1 MTDPHSF
8 TAAPR
13 PDARLVGL
21 HAERGDPHARLA
33 GALATLEGAAWG
45 LLLPGE
51 AALARQLAAVLGQ
64 GTLRVDSR
72 LRLNRESLAVA
83 GLAAAPLDGDW
94 RGAKGVWLLEPEAG
108 DIERARRAGVPV
120 IADATLAPGG
130 GWLGVGANLIVYRD
144 GATLTGHGDVSLAVL
159 FGADSAPDPVTD
171 PPSELSVALA
181 LRDVATLPL
190 RLARAAR
197 TVSTL
202 TERLGGSAQGAGPT
216 ALLLAPDAAPDTAQ
230 PPGGVRAAAR
240 SVPAGVLL
248 TPGLEDADVALALL
262 YGENQ
267 GSSQDSNQGRGQNT
281 PPPAQPTQEREQTRE
296 PQSREQGQNREQNR
310 EQSREPERE
319 DDLSRRNEGRPSGR
333 REFRGGQENRI
344 RESRSQDRRSD
355 FRQGDRPE
363 RGERAS
369 TPNQSE
375 SRQNESSQNR
385 GSQEES
391 RQPAQNRAPERFTFE
406 APAAPAQAA
415 TPAAPT
421 PTLVEERWE
430 PEIVYSD
437 LNHPPVRLP
446 TPISSGPDASPMDAG
461 VPDVRRQPE
470 RTPAPEDHDAPDSTN
485 QTAQN
490 EAAPEP
496 QAQASQTQAPQTSQT
511 QLPQEQPSRRG
522 NSRQRP
528 PRREPQDAP
537 DPTPVILPP
546 DLPAAKEDPAANL
559 TDEQA
564 AVYARLRD
572 WRNAE
577 AKRQDISRFIIASNA
592 TLAEIARRVP
602 YTDADLRAVKGMGPE
617 RMKKYGDKLLEV
629 VRG

>member
-1 MTDPHSF
+1 MTDSRLPR
-8 TAAPR
+8 AEIR

-21 HAERGDPHARLA
+21 HAERGDPHARLS
-33 GALATLEGAAWG
+33 GALAALEGAGWG

-64 GTLRVDSR
+64 GTVRVDSR
-72 LRLNRESLAVA
+72 LRLNRDLLAVA

-94 RGAKGVWLLEPEAG
+94 RGARGVWLLEPEAG
-108 DIERARRAGVPV
+108 DIERARRAGVPI

-130 GWLGVGANLIVYRD
+130 GWLGVGADLIVYRD
-144 GATLTGHGDVSLAVL
+144 GTTLTGHGDVSLAVL
-159 FGADSAPDPVTD
+159 FGAGAAPDPVTD

-202 TERLGGSAQGAGPT
+202 AERLGGAAQGAGPT

-240 SVPAGVLL
+240 SVPAGVIL
-248 TPGLEDADVALALL
+248 TPGLEDAEAALGLL
-262 YGENQ
+262 HGA
-267 GSSQDSNQGRGQNT
+267 SAQDGREDKPQAS
-281 PPPAQPTQEREQTRE
+281 PPSA
-296 PQSREQGQNREQNR
+296 NRE
-310 EQSREPERE
+310 REPERE
-319 DDLSRRNEGRPSGR
+319 DGDPRQGRNENRRDREGRRDFRPRQEGR
-333 REFRGGQENRI
+333 REERQG
-344 RESRSQDRRSD
+344 ESRQE

-363 RGERAS
+363 RGERPS

-375 SRQNESSQNR
+375 SGRGEFNPSHQPNPSQT
-385 GSQEES
+385 SQAQSTQS
-391 RQPAQNRAPERFTFE
+391 RPSQPQPSQAQASAPERFTFE
-406 APAAPAQAA
+406 APSGASQAAPDPAPAQ
-415 TPAAPT
+415 T
-421 PTLVEERWE
+421 EESWE

-446 TPISSGPDASPMDAG
+446 TPVSSGPDFTPLEAG

-470 RTPAPEDHDAPDSTN
+470 RTPAPEDHDAPDHVSGGTDRS
-485 QTAQN
+485 AQAS
-490 EAAPEP
+490 AAPET
-496 QAQASQTQAPQTSQT
+496 STQA
-511 QLPQEQPSRRG
+511 PQEQPSRRG
-522 NSRQRP
+522 SGRPQRP

-537 DPTPVILPP
+537 DATPVILPP

-559 TDEQA
+559 SDEQA
-564 AVYARLRD
+564 AVYARLRE

-577 AKRQDISRFIIASNA
+577 AKRQEISRFIIASNA

-602 YTDADLRAVKGMGPE
+602 YTDADLQAVKGMGPE
-617 RMKKYGDKLLEV
+617 RMKKYGDKILEV

>member
-1 MTDPHSF
+1 M
-8 TAAPR
+8 R

-21 HAERGDPHARLA
+21 HAERGDPHARLSS
-33 GALATLEGAAWG
+33 ALAALEGADWG

-72 LRLNRESLAVA
+72 LRLNRELLAVA

-94 RGAKGVWLLEPEAG
+94 RGARGVWLLEPEAG

-130 GWLGVGANLIVYRD
+130 GWLGVGAELIVYRD

-159 FGADSAPDPVTD
+159 FGAGAAPQPVTD
-171 PPSELSVALA
+171 PPGELSVALA
-181 LRDVATLPL
+181 LRDVSTLPL

-202 TERLGGSAQGAGPT
+202 AERLGGAAQAAGPT

-240 SVPAGVLL
+240 SVPAGVVL
-248 TPGLEDADVALALL
+248 TPGLEDAEAALGLL
-262 YGENQ
+262 HGAA
-267 GSSQDSNQGRGQNT
+267 SQPGREER
-281 PPPAQPTQEREQTRE
+281 AQPSQLQPSQPSPAR
-296 PQSREQGQNREQNR
+296 G
-310 EQSREPERE
+310 PERE
-319 DDLSRRNEGRPSGR
+319 EGEPRQGRHDNRRDREGRRDFRPRQEGR
-333 REFRGGQENRI
+333 GDSRQEL
-344 RESRSQDRRSD
+344 
-355 FRQGDRPE
+355 RQGDRPE
-363 RGERAS
+363 RAERPS
-369 TPNQSE
+369 TPNQSDSGRGE
-375 SRQNESSQNR
+375 FNPAQSDSAQSSQFQS
-385 GSQEES
+385 SQP
-391 RQPAQNRAPERFTFE
+391 QTGQAQAGAPERFTFE
-406 APAAPAQAA
+406 APAATSGAAPASSPPQTAPAQLS
-415 TPAAPT
+415 PAQT
-421 PTLVEERWE
+421 EESWE

-437 LNHPPVRLP
+437 LERPPVRLP
-446 TPISSGPDASPMDAG
+446 TPVSSGPDASPLEAG

-470 RTPAPEDHDAPDSTN
+470 RTPAPEDHDAPQGPQVSRQD
-485 QTAQN
+485 QAPRQDA
-490 EAAPEP
+490 EPEVAAP
-496 QAQASQTQAPQTSQT
+496 A
-511 QLPQEQPSRRG
+511 PQEQAARRG
-522 NSRQRP
+522 QGRQQRP
-528 PRREPQDAP
+528 PRQEPQDAP

-559 TDEQA
+559 SDEQA
-564 AVYARLRD
+564 AVYARLRE

-577 AKRQDISRFIIASNA
+577 AKRQEISRFIIASNA

-602 YTDADLRAVKGMGPE
+602 YTDADLKAVKGMGPE
-617 RMKKYGDKLLEV
+617 RMKKYGDKILEV